1 MVGFVKAFVCAWE
14 HKRAEMICHEG
25 REKAKNRGDMVM
37 RRSGRGMSGGGSDSG
52 SGSGSSITFEWMDVV
67 NKRVE

>member
-14 HKRAEMICHEG
+14 HKREEMIYHEG
-25 REKAKNRGDMVM
+25 REKAKDRGDMVM

-52 SGSGSSITFEWMDVV
+52 SGSSITLEWMDVV